1 MQWDVPIDLTPRE
14 SEFAKAVGRRG
25 KFYLFLRAVRHLLL
39 DERLKRQMEKAYGN
53 KARAREPEWAV
64 MMLMLTLLQA
74 YARCSAGEAVA
85 LSKSEE
91 GWKLVLTTL
100 GGCVALSKHA
110 LCRFRRRLVEH
121 SVDKALFARV
131 GELARES
138 KLFDPKKVTRMRSS
152 MNRGPRPIRASQR
165 TREKLERVARAS
177 AIEHRLVVRAQLAL
191 LLLDGLGDAEIGRRM
206 QIAER
211 TVFKWRQRFGKRP
224 KLSTLYD
231 LPRSGRPATIPLE
244 ARCEVLRLACE
255 RPAAPPEAPKAR
267 FRSVWTYDSLQQAAE
282 AKGAKMCRSEVYRT
296 LHDRQL
302 RPAQIQMWLNSQDPE
317 FRDKAKRVC
326 QLYLHPPK
334 GARVFCVDEKTGMQ
348 ALERAHPDSP
358 ARPGR
363 RARREYEYIRHGTST
378 LIAAF
383 EVKTGKVLGVCG
395 ETRGADDLIEFM
407 ETLARSIPRGPVYI
421 IWDNLNIHHGER
433 WEQFN
438 ARHGGRFH
446 FVYTP
451 LHASWLNQVEIWFGI
466 LHRRV
471 LKYGSFKSVQQ
482 LVEQVC
488 GFIQHWNDFEA
499 HPFRWKFRGFRTK
512 SDLRRVA

>member
-1 MQWDVPIDLTPRE
+1 MQWVARIDLSPDEAE
-14 SEFAKAVGRRG
+14 SARALGKRG
-25 KFYLFLRAVRHLLL
+25 KFFVFLRRIRHLLL
-39 DERLKRQMEKAYGN
+39 NEALKKQVAEVYGN
-53 KARAREPEWAV
+53 KARTADPVWAV
-64 MMLMLTLLQA
+64 MMLMATLLQA
-74 YARCSAGEAVA
+74 YTRCSADEAVER
-85 LSKSEE
+85 SKSNA
-91 GWKLVLTTL
+91 GWKLVLNTL
-100 GGCVALSKHA
+100 DESAAPFSKNALS
-110 LCRFRRRLVEH
+110 RFRRRLVERGL
-121 SVDKALFARV
+121 DKALLARTR
-131 GELARES
+131 ELARES
-138 KLFDPKKVTRMRSS
+138 KLFCSKTVARMSIK
-152 MNRGPRPIRASQR
+152 RGPRPIRASQR

-191 LLLDGLGDAEIGRRM
+191 LLLDGLGDADIGRRLR
-206 QIAER
+206 ISAR
-211 TVFKWRQRFGKRP
+211 TVYTWRQRFGKRP
-224 KLSTLYD
+224 KLSTLDD
-231 LPRSGRPATIPLE
+231 LPRSGRPATIPLD

-255 RPAAPPEAPKAR
+255 RPAAPPKAPKAR
-267 FRSVWTYDSLQQAAE
+267 FRDVWTYDSLQQAAE
-282 AKGAKMCRSEVYRT
+282 ARGAKMSRSEVFRT

-302 RPAQIQMWLNSQDPE
+302 RPARIQMWLNSQDPE

-348 ALERAHPDSP
+348 ALERAHPDRP

-395 ETRGADDLIEFM
+395 ETRGADDLLEFM
-407 ETLARSIPRGPVYI
+407 EKLAQSIPHGPVYI

-438 ARHGGRFH
+438 AEHGWRFH

-466 LHRRV
+466 LHKRV
-471 LKYGSFKSVQQ
+471 LKYGSFKTVQQ
-482 LVEQVC
+482 LVDQVC